1 MESGSAKKIMNY
13 WSYRVIR
20 SDDIVL
26 CIETGFETEQ
36 DAEDKAKGYIGNDKS
51 MRYETFQTYLDI

>member
-1 MESGSAKKIMNY
+1 MNY
-13 WSYRVIR
+13 WSYRIIR